1 MENCSN
7 KENPSEN
14 PHMIEEFLKDNKL
27 VMNKSC
33 VITDFLL
40 IPNQGLPDR
49 LLNSFDGH
57 R

>member
-14 PHMIEEFLKDNKL
+14 PHGIEEFLKDNL

-33 VITDFLL
+33 VITDLKM

-49 LLNSFDGH
+49 LFNSFDGH